1 MKTSVVL
8 LALRLLVKLIPGD
21 VDDRLL
27 EYVETL
33 LAR

>member
-8 LALRLLVKLIPGD
+8 FALRLLVKLIPGE

-27 EYVETL
+27 EYVENL
-33 LAR
+33 LDR